1 LNRQR
6 IPESRIVAKR
16 IVPYRSVL
24 NNAEPDYYAIL
35 GLDSKCSSAQIQS
48 AYRILAKRFHP
59 DLNPGSAEAMER
71 TQEINAAY
79 EVLSSPADR
88 RAYDESRAVRAANAT
103 RDSALHSRAIERNI
117 AKDVHLRIE
126 DFLRG
131 TKLDVKVND
140 SGNPEGPET
149 YQLVIPPE
157 TAPGARFRIPRT
169 GAYKGGFVI
178 VRTKA
183 LPGFR
188 FKVRG
193 SDLRC
198 DLTTNSKRVAL
209 GGYEMI
215 TGATGSSVKVQIPP
229 GIVRGG
235 VIRISGEGL
244 PKPRGGRGD
253 LLVRVLYR
261 PEVTITRSSRR

>member
-1 LNRQR
+1 MPLTLL
-6 IPESRIVAKR
+6 
-16 IVPYRSVL
+16 VL
-24 NNAEPDYYAIL
+24 NNAEPDYYAVL
-35 GLDSKCSSAQIQS
+35 GLDSKCTNAQIQS

-59 DLNPGSAEAMER
+59 DLNPGSPAAKER
-71 TQEINAAY
+71 TQAINAAY
-79 EVLSSPADR
+79 ELLSSPSDR
-88 RAYDESRAVRAANAT
+88 RAYDESRAVRTANAS
-103 RDSALHSRAIERNI
+103 RDSAARAGTIERTI

-131 TKLDVKVND
+131 TALDVKVSD
-140 SGNPEGPET
+140 SGNPDGPET
-149 YQLVIPPE
+149 YHLIIPPE

-178 VRTKA
+178 VRTKT

-209 GGYEMI
+209 GGYETI
-215 TGATGSSVKVQIPP
+215 TGATGSPVRVQIPP

-235 VIRISGEGL
+235 VIRVAGEGL

-261 PEVTITRSSRR
+261 PEVTITRSPRR

>member
-1 LNRQR
+1 M
-6 IPESRIVAKR
+6 
-16 IVPYRSVL
+16 L

-35 GLDSKCSSAQIQS
+35 GLDSKCTHAQILS

-59 DLNPGSAEAMER
+59 DLNPGSTDAMAR

-79 EVLSSPADR
+79 EVLNQPSER
-88 RAYDESRAVRAANAT
+88 RAYDEARAVRAANSGKDST
-103 RDSALHSRAIERNI
+103 RRAGSIERNI

-131 TKLDVKVND
+131 ISLDVKVSD
-140 SGNPEGPET
+140 SGNPDGPET
-149 YQLVIPPE
+149 YHFVIPPE

-215 TGATGSSVKVQIPP
+215 TGATGSPVRVQIPP

-235 VIRISGEGL
+235 VIRVAGEGL

-261 PEVTITRSSRR
+261 PEVTITRSSRRQ